1 MSLLSVAELRP
12 RVTSPLNDAQLQDLI
27 DFVEDSLEPFVGEA
41 ASASQTETMAGYTR
55 SLFLKRPVATITSV
69 TEYDA
74 LTSAT
79 GTALTNGTEFYTWP
93 DEARLERVG
102 RKWGARVTVVYVPTD
117 DTIARKGAIIDLARI
132 YLAQTP
138 LKAESIG
145 SDFSYQA
152 PDNWNGHIRQVLR
165 RLRFPVY

>member
-1 MSLLSVAELRP
+1 MSLLPVAELRP
-12 RVTSPLNDAQLQDLI
+12 RVTSPLNDTQLQDLI
-27 DFVEDSLEPFVGEA
+27 DFVEDSLLPYVGAAAA
-41 ASASQTETMAGYTR
+41 ASRTEGLGGYSR
-55 SLFLKRPVATITSV
+55 SIFLQRPVGSITSV
-69 TEYDA
+69 TEYEA
-74 LTSAT
+74 LTSTT
-79 GTALTNGTEFYTWP
+79 GTLLTNGTEFYTWS

-117 DTIARKGAIIDLARI
+117 DTVARKQAIIDLARI

-165 RLRFPVY
+165 RLRFPVI

>member
-41 ASASQTETMAGYTR
+41 ASASQTETMAGYAR

-69 TEYDA
+69 TEYE
-74 LTSAT
+74 
-79 GTALTNGTEFYTWP
+79 ALTNGTEFYTWP

-145 SDFSYQA
+145 GDFSYQA

>member
-12 RVTSPLNDAQLQDLI
+12 RVTTPLADDQLQDVI
-27 DFVEDSLEPFVGEA
+27 DFIEDSLEPFVGEA
-41 ASASQTETMAGYTR
+41 ASASQTESLGGYTR
-55 SLFLKRPVATITSV
+55 SIFLKRSVATITSV
-69 TEYDA
+69 TEYEA
-74 LTSAT
+74 LTSTT
-79 GTALTNGTEFYTWP
+79 GTLLTNGTEFYTWT

-117 DTIARKGAIIDLARI
+117 DTVARKQAVIDLARI

-138 LKAESIG
+138 LKAESVG

-165 RLRFPVY
+165 RLRFPVL